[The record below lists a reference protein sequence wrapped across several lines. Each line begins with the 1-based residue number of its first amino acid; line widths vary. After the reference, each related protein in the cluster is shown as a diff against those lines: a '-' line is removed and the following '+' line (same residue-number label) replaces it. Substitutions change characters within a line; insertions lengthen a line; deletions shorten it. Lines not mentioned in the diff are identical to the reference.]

1 MFSSFLGGGI
11 LIYFFHVFQSSIVQR
26 CHITSVAI
34 LAAWLGSLA
43 SDPRTTIFWKALGVW
58 VIYSNLFFDM
68 HTHWQGYP
76 RLAKHVLLCSVPVLV
91 SYNKMQSKRYQ
102 LLFWLLVVVV
112 PDMSSN
118 IYGNAIM
125 SEIKLFMCCIM
136 VLTRSRQRRVEQYI
150 NLEHYVWVF
159 FIHDALVFL
168 ALWPIYFDF
177 QYKQKTEPSVVEK
190 PAEVQPDLEMPK
202 RKRVITEQD
211 LGNFFH

>member
-1 MFSSFLGGGI
+1 MFSSFLSGGI

-34 LAAWLGSLA
+34 LAAWLGSLSNDA
-43 SDPRTTIFWKALGVW
+43 RTTIFWKALGVW

-68 HTHWQGYP
+68 HTHWQDYP
-76 RLAKHVLLCSVPVLV
+76 RLAKHILLCSLPILV
-91 SYNKMQSKRYQ
+91 SYDKMESKVYQ
-102 LLFWLLVVVV
+102 LLFWLLVVVL

-125 SEIKLFMCCIM
+125 SEIKLFICCI
-136 VLTRSRQRRVEQYI
+136 LIISRSRNRSVEQCI

-159 FIHDALVFL
+159 FIHDALVAL
-168 ALWPIYFDF
+168 AIWQMYYDF
-177 QYKQKTEPSVVEK
+177 NYKRRVQRGIEK
-190 PAEVQPDLEMPK
+190 PVETVDDVEMPR
-202 RKRVITEQD
+202 RKRIITEQD